1 MLNHLIGNL
10 KIPYVALI
18 HGITMGGGVGLS
30 VHAPFR
36 VGNFQF
42 HEKNNKNKF
51 HYFFREMFC
60 HG

>member
-1 MLNHLIGNL
+1 MLNYLIGNL

-36 VGNFQF
+36 VGND
-42 HEKNNKNKF
+42 KIP
-51 HYFFREMFC
+51 YLREFC
-60 HG
+60 TPLSLPRP

>member
-1 MLNHLIGNL
+1 MLNNLIGNL

-36 VGNFQF
+36 VG
-42 HEKNNKNKF
+42 KKVVPKK
-51 HYFFREMFC
+51 YRIGSC
-60 HG
+60 

>member
-1 MLNHLIGNL
+1 MLNYLIGNL

-36 VGNFQF
+36 VGND
-42 HEKNNKNKF
+42 KILI
-51 HYFFREMFC
+51 YYAT
-60 HG
+60 